1 MRGTRITTVAVYER
15 RIRASVERIFENA
28 LDWERLPGLHRDSF
42 ASVRRTDSG
51 DWGWSAWVRGA
62 PGAREM
68 ALQLVIDRAG
78 RSYVIATIEGPGKGS
93 EIHTSLVPK
102 ADDETQIRME
112 FRVPDVSPER
122 AAALGE
128 AYRTLYA
135 RMWDEDEA
143 MMLRRARLQAVLRV
157 PVPQGRLELGPVTE
171 LRSKLPQVVEWAGRP
186 WRIVELDG
194 ALVVHAGICPHALG
208 PLETTPL
215 EGSVVECPWHR
226 YRFDV
231 RTGKSCD
238 GRGLRLASAPRIEVA
253 PDGRAQL
260 VQAR

>member
-15 RIRASVERIFENA
+15 RIRASVERIFENV
-28 LDWERLPGLHRDSF
+28 LDWEHLPGLHHDSF
-42 ASVRRTDSG
+42 ASIRRIDSG

-68 ALQLVIDRAG
+68 ALQVVIDRES
-78 RSYVIATIEGPGKGS
+78 RSYVTATVEGPGKGS
-93 EIHTSLVPK
+93 EIHTALVPK
-102 ADDETQIRME
+102 ADDETQIRVE

-122 AAALGE
+122 AAALGD

-135 RMWDEDEA
+135 RLWDEDEA
-143 MMLRRARLQAVLRV
+143 MILRRVELTAALRV
-157 PVPQGRLELGPVTE
+157 PLSKGRLELGSERE
-171 LRSKLPQVVEWAGRP
+171 LRASLPRVIEWQGRP

-194 ALVVHAGICPHALG
+194 ALVVHSGVCPHSLG
-208 PLETTPL
+208 PLEAAPL

-226 YRFDV
+226 YRFDL

-238 GRGLRLASAPRIEVA
+238 GRGLRLPHAPKLEIA
-253 PDGRAQL
+253 ADGRAAL
-260 VQAR
+260 VEAR